1 VRTAEAI
8 VAYID
13 SLRLRGLSAATMRVA
28 HYTLRGFAAWL
39 EKRKMTEITRLTA
52 GDLAK
57 YLGEFRRRGVSASYY
72 RDQLRGLHQFFAWL
86 TAQHVLLADPSA
98 GIVIP
103 RPPDALPR
111 DVSES
116 DAEALVSA
124 PLVLAPWPGTPI
136 APWALRDRAI
146 VELLYSSGLRRGEV
160 VGLDV
165 ADIDFERGLVTVR
178 HGKGGKGRVVPLG
191 RTAADAIRDY
201 LSRERPQWLA
211 HPSVTALFIST
222 RGPHHGGRMNGG
234 SIDERVR
241 LAARRVRRDKRMT
254 PHMLRHSLATH
265 LLRNG
270 ASLRHVQEILGHA
283 SLDTTKIYT
292 QVTILDLKEAH
303 ARTHPRGGRKK

>member
-1 VRTAEAI
+1 VKTGEAI
-8 VAYID
+8 DAYLN
-13 SLRLRGLSAATMRVA
+13 SLRTRGLSAATVRVA

-39 EKRKMTEITRLTA
+39 AGRKMTEITLVTA
-52 GDLAK
+52 ADLAT
-57 YLGEFRRRGVSASYY
+57 YARELRARGISASYL
-72 RDQLRGLHQFFAWL
+72 RDQLRGVHQFFAWL

-98 GIVIP
+98 GLLIA

-111 DVSES
+111 DLSEG
-116 DAEALVSA
+116 DVEALVSE
-124 PLVLAPWPGTPI
+124 PLVLAPWPGHPI

-165 ADIDFERGLVTVR
+165 GDIDFVRGLVTVR

-201 LSRERPQWLA
+201 LTRERPEWLA
-211 HPSVTALFIST
+211 NPSVTALFIST
-222 RGPHHGGRMNGG
+222 RGPHHGGRMKGA

-241 LAARRVRRDKRMT
+241 LAARRTGREKRMT

-292 QVTILDLKEAH
+292 QVTIRDLKEAH
-303 ARTHPRGGRKK
+303 ARSHPRGRRS